1 MPMKLSKPME
11 KIQLYLNSEITTNCV
26 KRASGDGTK
35 NIELTWTIS
44 PIVLNEYSV
53 LKLIT
58 MQHTSTSHSAKHG
71 DKILTFRLKDVLY
84 NPELFR
90 TNDNSPYPVV
100 FAGSYVNNEPVYYN
114 YQSSGIGLL
123 PQTIN
128 TISMILTDDIA
139 NAYSGIDA
147 DLKFFIGLSIEPYD
161 RTYSDYEN

>member
-1 MPMKLSKPME
+1 
-11 KIQLYLNSEITTNCV
+11 
-26 KRASGDGTK
+26 
-35 NIELTWTIS
+35 
-44 PIVLNEYSV
+44 
-53 LKLIT
+53 

-71 DKILTFRLKDVLY
+71 GKILTFRLKDVLY

-100 FAGSYVNNEPVYYN
+100 FAGSYTDNEPAYYN
-114 YQSSGIGLL
+114 YQSCGIGLL

-128 TISMILTDDIA
+128 TISMILTDDIS